1 MQVSIIG
8 DSQATIEIAAI
19 ARELG
24 AALARQGITILTGGM
39 GGVMEA
45 ASQGAASQGGTVV
58 AILPTYE
65 HSHANPHCTVIIATG
80 MGHARNVIIA
90 ASADVVISVGGG
102 SGTWSETAHALKL
115 GKPVIALKPVVTLP
129 GVRVAESVAQAVEWA
144 MEAAPKP

>member
-8 DSQATIEIAAI
+8 DSQATAEITGI

-24 AALARQGITILTGGM
+24 AELARHGTTILTGGM

-45 ASQGAASQGGTVV
+45 ASAGAASQGGTVV

-65 HSHANPHCTVIIATG
+65 RCHANPHCTIIIATG
-80 MGHARNVIIA
+80 MGHARNVILV

-102 SGTWSETAHALKL
+102 AGTWSETAHALKL

-129 GVRVAESVAQAVEWA
+129 GVLVADSVAQAVEWA
-144 MEAAPKP
+144 LEAAHES